1 MALSLIFRSLHTG
14 DNDHEFAIRYFHT
27 FSVIGDMALGGLFAY
42 LVSYENKFKSFIINV
57 SKPGIVLLY
66 AATLVIT
73 LYKHVLFPPGW
84 PVIFE
89 RIVIAF
95 LFGMIILE
103 QNYAKHSLFKMSN
116 FKIVSKLGIY
126 TYGLYCLHFLG
137 LYFAIKVMNA
147 LRLNGSITWVSFTMM
162 LLALGLSVIISLTSY
177 NLFEKWFLRWK
188 DKFAFIVKK

>member
-1 MALSLIFRSLHTG
+1 LLSLVFRAFNTG
-14 DNDHEFAIRYFHT
+14 DNDHEFAVRYFHT

-42 LVSYENKFKSFIINV
+42 FVSYENRFKVFVTNMSR
-57 SKPGIVLLY
+57 PMLVLLY
-66 AATLVIT
+66 ALTAAIT
-73 LYKHVLFPPGW
+73 LFKDQIFVPGV

-116 FKIVSKLGIY
+116 FKIMSKLGIY

-147 LRLNGSITWVSFTMM
+147 LHLNGSETWVSLTMM
-162 LLALGLSVIISLTSY
+162 LLALVLSIVISLFSY
-177 NLFEKWFLRWK
+177 HLFEKWFLKFK